1 MQALFSQL
9 VAGLSLGS
17 ILLLAAL
24 GLALTF
30 GQMGVINMAHGEFM
44 MAGAYTAFV
53 AQGLIADAGT
63 SLLLAIPL
71 GFLVGGVMG
80 VVLEATLIRR
90 MYHRPLDTLLVT
102 WGVSLILQQAAR
114 DIFGAPNVDV
124 RAPTWLSGSVNIGV
138 TQVPAARLFIL
149 VLALTAVVGLSTLLK
164 MTPLGRRIRG
174 VVQNRDLAE
183 TVGISTRSTDRLTF
197 FIGSGLAG
205 IAGVALT
212 LLGSTGPTLGT
223 SYIVDAF
230 LVVVAGGIGQIKGA
244 VIAAFGLG
252 LLQATFEYSTTAS
265 IDLRFLIGPN
275 GAGKTTLVD
284 AITGLAPAT
293 GSVRFGRTEL
303 IGKKVHR
310 IARLGVGRTFQTAS
324 VFEELTV
331 LQNLDIAAGTGRS
344 ALSLLRRRSSVP
356 PVVEQAMDIVGLTAQ
371 RDRPAGALAHGQKQW
386 LEIGMLLVQNARV
399 LLLDEPVAGMSAD
412 ERVQTGELLRRIGAE
427 RTVVVV
433 EHDMDFMRS
442 FATSVTVLHAG
453 KVLSAG
459 TVAQVQADPKVQEVY
474 LGRAEV
480 AQ

>member
-17 ILLLAAL
+17 VLLLAAL

-114 DIFGAPNVDV
+114 DVFGAPNVEV
-124 RAPTWLSGSVNIGV
+124 RAPSWLSGSVNIGV
-138 TQVPAARLFIL
+138 THVPAARLFIL
-149 VLALTAVVGLSTLLK
+149 VLAVAAVVGLSLLLK
-164 MTPLGRRIRG
+164 MTALGRRIRG

-265 IDLRFLIGPN
+265 V
-275 GAGKTTLVD
+275 A
-284 AITGLAPAT
+284 
-293 GSVRFGRTEL
+293 
-303 IGKKVHR
+303 KVM
-310 IARLGVGRTFQTAS
+310 
-324 VFEELTV
+324 VF
-331 LQNLDIAAGTGRS
+331 
-344 ALSLLRRRSSVP
+344 
-356 PVVEQAMDIVGLTAQ
+356 
-371 RDRPAGALAHGQKQW
+371 
-386 LEIGMLLVQNARV
+386 
-399 LLLDEPVAGMSAD
+399 
-412 ERVQTGELLRRIGAE
+412 
-427 RTVVVV
+427 VVVV
-433 EHDMDFMRS
+433 VFLQIRPQGIFSVRTRS
-442 FATSVTVLHAG
+442 LA
-453 KVLSAG
+453 
-459 TVAQVQADPKVQEVY
+459 
-474 LGRAEV
+474 
-480 AQ
+480 

>member
-9 VAGLSLGS
+9 MAGLSLGS
-17 ILLLAAL
+17 VLLLAAL

-53 AQGLIADAGT
+53 TQGVIVDAGI

-102 WGVSLILQQAAR
+102 WGVSLILQQVAR
-114 DIFGAPNVDV
+114 DTFGAPNVEV
-124 RAPTWLSGSVNIGV
+124 RAPNWLSGSVSVGI

-149 VLALTAVVGLSTLLK
+149 LLAVAAVVGLSLLLK

-252 LLQATFEYSTTAS
+252 MLQATFEYSTTAS
-265 IDLRFLIGPN
+265 IAKVMVFVVIVVFLQIRPQGIFSIR
-275 GAGKTTLVD
+275 TRS
-284 AITGLAPAT
+284 LA
-293 GSVRFGRTEL
+293 
-303 IGKKVHR
+303 
-310 IARLGVGRTFQTAS
+310 
-324 VFEELTV
+324 
-331 LQNLDIAAGTGRS
+331 
-344 ALSLLRRRSSVP
+344 
-356 PVVEQAMDIVGLTAQ
+356 
-371 RDRPAGALAHGQKQW
+371 
-386 LEIGMLLVQNARV
+386 
-399 LLLDEPVAGMSAD
+399 
-412 ERVQTGELLRRIGAE
+412 
-427 RTVVVV
+427 
-433 EHDMDFMRS
+433 
-442 FATSVTVLHAG
+442 
-453 KVLSAG
+453 
-459 TVAQVQADPKVQEVY
+459 
-474 LGRAEV
+474 
-480 AQ
+480 